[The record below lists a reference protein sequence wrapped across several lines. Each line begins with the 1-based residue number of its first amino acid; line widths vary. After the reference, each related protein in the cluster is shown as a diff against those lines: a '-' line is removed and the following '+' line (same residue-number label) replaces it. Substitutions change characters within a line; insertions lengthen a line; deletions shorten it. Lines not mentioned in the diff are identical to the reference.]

1 MSTGLY
7 RRTGSAGMVL
17 AVLLLGAA
25 TPVAFADSA
34 FDGMSASP
42 VWGNFQWGLAFV
54 QRHGQALRELDSS
67 SQYWRIEGGMRLNKE
82 WMVGIGTQHIPL
94 AYYNRLRQLYGTVVF
109 NPDRGPW
116 LYEAGL
122 GKAKYKATYDG
133 GGFPLYEKHS
143 GLAVNLGVGFDWT
156 PKIEDAHFGVR
167 ATWEYSA
174 LGHADLGP
182 GTLNHSRISVGA
194 SASFY

>member
-1 MSTGLY
+1 
-7 RRTGSAGMVL
+7 VL
-17 AVLLLGAA
+17 AVLMLAA
-25 TPVAFADSA
+25 VAPGAFADSA

-54 QRHGQALRELDSS
+54 QRHGAAMQELDSS
-67 SQYWRIEGGMRLNKE
+67 SQYWRIEGGMRLNEE
-82 WMVGIGTQHIPL
+82 WMVGVGTQHVPL
-94 AYYNRLRQLYGTVVF
+94 SRYNRLRQLYGTVVF
-109 NPDRGPW
+109 NPGRGPW

-122 GKAKYKATYDG
+122 GKAKYKATYDAG
-133 GGFPLYEKHS
+133 GLPVYEKHS

-156 PKIEDAHFGVR
+156 PKIDDVHFGVR
-167 ATWEYSA
+167 ATYEYSS

-182 GTLNHSRISVGA
+182 GSFNHSRVSIGA